1 MKDLYL
7 PGGAKCPWTTA
18 DLTPLSGHLERRAED
33 FEVDEIPAYLPSGEG
48 PHWYVRIRKRDLT
61 SERARDM
68 LARAAGVKPRD
79 VGMAGRKDRHG
90 ITTQW
95 MSLPKEPVA
104 PEDDR
109 LEILETSQHRNKL
122 KTGHV
127 RGNTFRIR
135 LRGGAEGAEER
146 LPALLERVSA
156 GVPNYFGAQRFGRAP
171 AEDMQALMAPLMVK
185 RRRPP
190 REARF
195 VASVAQSVVF
205 NRWLGDRVLDG
216 LLHTAVE
223 GDVLQK
229 RETGGMFVSTDQ
241 ATDAARVSAGEVD
254 PAGPMVGPKMY
265 RAAGEG
271 LLREARAEAAVG
283 LTEEVRA
290 ALAPLA
296 PGTRRP
302 ARLVPLG
309 LTAEVEGEHLILSF
323 SLPSG
328 AYATTI
334 LGALTHQR
342 GDMRVDRSDR
352 LTLN

>member
-1 MKDLYL
+1 MKDLYM
-7 PGGAKCPWTTA
+7 PGSPSCPWNTA
-18 DLTPLSGHLERRAED
+18 DLTPLSGHLRRVSED
-33 FEVDEIPAYLPSGEG
+33 FYVDEIPAYLPSGEG
-48 PHWYVRIRKRDLT
+48 PHWYVRLRKRDLT

-95 MSLPKEPVA
+95 MSLPKAPVD
-104 PEDDR
+104 PEDER
-109 LEILETSQHRNKL
+109 LEILEISQHRNKL

-135 LRGGAEGAEER
+135 LTGGAEEAEAR
-146 LPALLERVSA
+146 LPALLARIEG
-156 GVPNYFGAQRFGRAP
+156 GVPNYFGAQRFGRQPP
-171 AEDMQALMAPLMVK
+171 ADLASLAAPLSD
-185 RRRPP
+185 RRRAK
-190 REARF
+190 EARF
-195 VASVAQSVVF
+195 VASAVQSVIF

-216 LLHTAVE
+216 LLHQVIA

-229 RETGGMFVSTDQ
+229 TETGGMFCTEDPAVDGP
-241 ATDAARVSAGEVD
+241 RLEAGEIV

-265 RAAGEG
+265 PATGEA
-271 LLREARAEAAVG
+271 LAREARAAAAVG
-283 LTEEVRA
+283 LTDEISA

-302 ARLVPLG
+302 ALLKPHN
-309 LTAEVEGEHLILSF
+309 LTSEIEGEDLWLSF

-334 LGALTHQR
+334 LGVLTHTA
-342 GDMRVDRSDR
+342 GEMRQG
-352 LTLN
+352 